1 MRVAALF
8 VGFEH
13 RTDVHAHADRHLPRR
28 HAIVAHGIT
37 HAVGEDAELP
47 RGVARNVAAGV
58 KPVGVLRPALRGR
71 GRSTVLRACGP
82 RRQARSE
89 ERRAGTACGTSAH
102 TGLYPYAYKKK
113 QTPR

>member
-1 MRVAALF
+1 MKRLPPRSTRTDTLFPYTTLFRSGQMFEQMRVAALF

-71 GRSTVLRACGP
+71 GR
-82 RRQARSE
+82 
-89 ERRAGTACGTSAH
+89 
-102 TGLYPYAYKKK
+102 
-113 QTPR
+113 